1 MVQKTMKIKIY
12 QIACIIIAI
21 ILLIGIISAIE
32 IKYKKLTNQDR
43 DYRIKLIKDANG
55 IDNIQ
60 IKESDKLYFKQ
71 QLRLTREL
79 DKEAIKKLIRAK
91 QINKK
96 RIERILKFARLVE
109 HDRRE
114 HLSGELL
121 DIDESF
127 IERLEKFYNKNY
139 KNKAIVKK
147 QIKNYARRLKQSD
160 KSAESNLKLISS
172 DKIKSRISNEDI
184 KSFFKNK
191 NAGKLIKTLM
201 TNKA

>member
-43 DYRIKLIKDANG
+43 DYRIKLIKYTG

>member
-43 DYRIKLIKDANG
+43 DYRIKLIKYTG

-160 KSAESNLKLISS
+160 KSAESNLKLIAS
-172 DKIKSRISNEDI
+172 DKIKSRIANEDI

>member
-43 DYRIKLIKDANG
+43 DYRIKLIKDTG
-55 IDNIQ
+55 IDDIQ

-147 QIKNYARRLKQSD
+147 QIKNYARRLKQTD

-184 KSFFKNK
+184 KNFFKNK

-201 TNKA
+201 TNRA

>member
-1 MVQKTMKIKIY
+1 MKIKIY

-43 DYRIKLIKDANG
+43 DYRIKLIKYTG